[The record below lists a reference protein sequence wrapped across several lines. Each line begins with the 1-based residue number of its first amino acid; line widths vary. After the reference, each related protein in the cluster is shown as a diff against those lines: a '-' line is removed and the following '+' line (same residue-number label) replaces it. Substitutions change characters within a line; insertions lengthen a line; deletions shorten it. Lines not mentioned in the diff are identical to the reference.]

1 MVLPIL
7 DVGLA
12 FIRLDEGEHL
22 AVDVV
27 STLLHELL
35 PDVVGY
41 LLNVVL
47 QEIDI
52 GEYGVVDTLQ
62 YVVRGV
68 RLNSCHLVG
77 VIDESIAQGLD
88 FTHRAADGEMT
99 DNRFELIHH

>member
-62 YVVRGV
+62 YVVRGQ
-68 RLNSCHLVG
+68 
-77 VIDESIAQGLD
+77 I
-88 FTHRAADGEMT
+88 
-99 DNRFELIHH
+99 